1 MKKLTLAAC
10 VAIAAAVFTSCG
22 NGTPKASL
30 KNDVDTLSYAI
41 GMAQS
46 DGVKNYLVE
55 GLGIDSAYID
65 QFMKG
70 VNEGATAGDDKA
82 KAAYYAGI
90 QIGQQIGTQMVKGLN
105 YELFGNDS
113 TQTVSLKNILA
124 GFVAGATGKKQLMT
138 IDVARATAEKKMH
151 EIKSAEMEKQYG
163 EYKRQN
169 EKFLADN
176 AKKEGVVTLPSG
188 VQYKVITEGKGAIP
202 TETATVKV
210 NYEGKTIDGKVFDS
224 NAKSGKP
231 AEMRA
236 NQVIKGWTDA
246 LVHMPVGSK
255 WEVYIPQALAYGERA
270 QGEAIKP
277 FSTLIFT
284 IELVDATENNAPAV
298 AAAPAP
304 AKVRIK

>member
-10 VAIAAAVFTSCG
+10 VVIAAAVFTSCG

-304 AKVRIK
+304 AKAK

>member
-1 MKKLTLAAC
+1 MKKFTFAAC
-10 VAIAAAVFTSCG
+10 IAIAAAVFTSCG

-46 DGVKNYLVE
+46 DGVKEYLVE
-55 GLGIDSAYID
+55 RLGIDSAYID
-65 QFMKG
+65 QFLKG
-70 VNEGATAGDDKA
+70 VNEGASAGDDKA

-138 IDVARATAEKKMH
+138 IDVARTTAETKLR
-151 EIKSAEMEKQYG
+151 EIKAAEMEKQYG
-163 EYKRQN
+163 DYKKQN

-188 VQYKVITEGKGAIP
+188 LQYKVITEGKGATP

-231 AEMRA
+231 VEMRA
-236 NQVIKGWTDA
+236 NQVIKGWTEA
-246 LVHMPVGSK
+246 LTHMPVGSK

-284 IELVDATENNAPAV
+284 IELVEATENNAPAV

-304 AKVRIK
+304 AKAK